1 MRGSFTLKDSRHFG
15 FFYTSPIVELCPS
28 GPFLH
33 AHTLLPNENALSLI
47 STNLGED
54 STPYY
59 IVGTAFVN
67 GEDPEPKS
75 GRIIVFHYNEGQTQQ
90 RCVMKLP

>member
-1 MRGSFTLKDSRHFG
+1 M
-15 FFYTSPIVELCPS
+15 YTFLSTIV
-28 GPFLH
+28 LH